1 MRSVLALAGMIV
13 MIIAYAVADR
23 IWGGRIRQFYDKREK
38 WMFPVSFA
46 VVFGIFALLT
56 TFLDIVKLE
65 LGFLVG
71 YNALLAM
78 GLNVVVGYAGL
89 LDLGYVAFFAV
100 GAYSMAILSNA
111 GPLKV
116 PWDLNFWEIL
126 PIGIVI
132 AMITGIILGGPTLR
146 LRGDYLAIVT
156 LGFGEIVRIVAQN
169 LDGVTNG
176 ARGITGIENVS
187 MFGKSLGIDPKPYY
201 LLTLGF
207 IALVVVLVRALNHSR
222 VGRAW
227 AAIREDEVAAE
238 AMGVPTLKYKLWAF
252 AIGAAVASIGGML
265 FAAKVTYIDP
275 ASFDLITS
283 IFVLSAVVLGGLGS
297 TAGVLV
303 GAALLNML
311 PEILRGLGSLGSIG
325 DKLQD
330 ARFGIFGLVLVIMMI
345 FRPEG
350 VVPSRRRAAELKGGA
365 EETRGPMDGPSLGP
379 VPSEPLPAGG
389 ADGAS

>member
-1 MRSVLALAGMIV
+1 MRPLLALASVIA
-13 MIIAYAVADR
+13 IIFAWAYGDSKV
-23 IWGGRIRQFYDKREK
+23 GGRVREFYDKREK
-38 WMFPVSFA
+38 WMFPVVFA
-46 VVFGIFALLT
+46 AFFGVFALLT
-56 TFLDIVKLE
+56 TFLDVAKLE

-100 GAYSMAILSNA
+100 GAYTMAILSNA
-111 GPLKV
+111 GPIQL
-116 PWDLNFWEIL
+116 PWDLGFWQIL
-126 PIGIVI
+126 PLGIVI
-132 AMITGIILGGPTLR
+132 AMITGVILGGPTLR

-176 ARGITGIENVS
+176 ARGITGVENIS
-187 MFGKSLGIDPKPYY
+187 MFGKSLGLDPKPYY
-201 LLTLGF
+201 LLTLFF
-207 IALVVVLVRALNHSR
+207 IGVAAILIRSLNNSR

-252 AIGAAVASIGGML
+252 AIGAAVASVGGMV
-265 FAAKVTYIDP
+265 FAAKVTFIDP
-275 ASFDLITS
+275 VSFHLIIS
-283 IFVLSAVVLGGLGS
+283 IFILSAVVLGGLGS
-297 TAGVLV
+297 TAGVMV
-303 GAALLNML
+303 GAVLINVL
-311 PEILRGLGSLGSIG
+311 PEMLRGLSKLGTIG
-325 DKLQD
+325 DKLLD

-350 VVPSRRRAAELKGGA
+350 IVPSRRRAAEMKGGA
-365 EETRGPMDGPSLGP
+365 EETKGPTGGGLPA
-379 VPSEPLPAGG
+379 EPAPAGG
-389 ADGAS
+389 DE